1 MAILFSADLDAA
13 ERAQWLG
20 LLRDALPDET
30 LVDDRSGIDATAI
43 DIAIVAKPPIGA
55 LQGLPALRLIQSL
68 WAGVDSL
75 LRDPSVPPDVPLA
88 RMVDPAMNQ
97 AMAETALWAVLSLH
111 RGFFDLAEAQR
122 AAQWQDVVQRRAD
135 ELNVAVLGMGQMGRT
150 VAERLVANGYRV
162 TGWSTAGS
170 RSLASVLADAEIV
183 INLLPLTPA
192 TTGVLNRETF
202 AQMRNGASLVNLARG
217 AHVIDADL
225 LDALASGRLSRA
237 VLDVFHT
244 EPLPADHL
252 FWSHPRITVL
262 PHVAAQTDPR
272 SAAQVVAANIHALR
286 AGRSPQHLVDRSRG
300 Y

>member
-1 MAILFSADLDAA
+1 MAILLAADLDAA
-13 ERAQWLG
+13 ERAQWLA
-20 LLRDALPDET
+20 LLREALPGET
-30 LVDDRSGIDATAI
+30 LVDDRAGINAASI
-43 DIAIVAKPPIGA
+43 DIAIVAKPPSGA
-55 LQGLPALRLIQSL
+55 LQGLPGLRLIQSL

-75 LRDPSVPPDVPLA
+75 LRDTSVPSDVPLA

-97 AMAETALWAVLSLH
+97 AMAETALWAVLALH

-122 AAQWQDVVQRRAD
+122 AAQWRGVGQRRAD
-135 ELNVAVLGMGQMGRT
+135 EVAVVVLGKGQMGT
-150 VAERLVANGYRV
+150 AVAFRLVANGYRV
-162 TGWSTAGS
+162 AGWSTTGHQ
-170 RSLASVLADAEIV
+170 SLASVLADAEIV

-192 TTGVLNRETF
+192 TTGLLNRETF
-202 AQMRNGASLVNLARG
+202 ALMRDGASLVNLGRG
-217 AHVIDADL
+217 AHVVDTDL

-244 EPLPADHL
+244 EPLPADHV

-272 SAAQVVAANIHALR
+272 SAARVVAENINALR

>member
-1 MAILFSADLDAA
+1 MAILFTADLDAT
-13 ERAQWLG
+13 ERAQWLA
-20 LLRDALPDET
+20 LLREALPDET
-30 LVDDRSGIDATAI
+30 LIDDRSAVDSASI
-43 DIAIVAKPPIGA
+43 DIAIVAKPPSGA

-75 LRDPSVPPDVPLA
+75 LRDASVPPDVPLA

-97 AMAETALWAVLSLH
+97 AMAETALWAVLSLQ

-122 AAQWQDVVQRRAD
+122 AAQWRDVVQRRAD
-135 ELNVAVLGMGQMGRT
+135 EVAVAVLGKGQMGT
-150 VAERLVANGYRV
+150 AVAFRLVANGYRV
-162 TGWSTAGS
+162 TGWSTAGD

-192 TTGVLNRETF
+192 TTGLLNRDTF
-202 AQMRNGASLVNLARG
+202 ALMRHGASLVNLARG
-217 AHVIDADL
+217 AHVVDADL

-244 EPLPADHL
+244 EPLPADHV

-272 SAAQVVAANIHALR
+272 SAARVAAENINALR